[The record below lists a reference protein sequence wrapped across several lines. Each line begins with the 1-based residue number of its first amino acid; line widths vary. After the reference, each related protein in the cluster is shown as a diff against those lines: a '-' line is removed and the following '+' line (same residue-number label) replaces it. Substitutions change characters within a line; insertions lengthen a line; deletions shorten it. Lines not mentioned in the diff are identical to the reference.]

1 MSPEQIVIP
10 PSFSTVSVKAFD
22 VHANTSVIPAAVFVD
37 PVLPGRQAMKPLPGF
52 VFLIEHTNTEGTK
65 RRLMFDLGTR
75 KDQEAWAP
83 KLREQ
88 ISSMPKFARV
98 DVDRDIVEQL
108 TEGGIDLN
116 SIDTV
121 IWSHTHLDHVGDFS
135 KWPTSTKL
143 VLGAGSDRRGY
154 PTFPD
159 ALLLDSDFAG
169 RTVEEVDFA
178 NSTLKMAGL
187 AAIDYLGDGSL
198 YLIDMPGHCLGHLVA
213 LARVK
218 TDSFI
223 LMGADTCHHIGQIRP
238 TSHLHKAYPCPGHI
252 LEATRKSVSAEYFG
266 LPGESEFDLRKRD
279 KPLLTVPHPPSG
291 YVDREQSIE
300 SQKALGLLDAHK
312 DIFVVVAHDTT
323 LMGVLTLFPETLNDW
338 KEKKWKENTVWT
350 FLEEDNSAFM
360 FSPC

>member
-198 YLIDMPGHCLGHLVA
+198 YLIDMPGPSHA
-213 LARVK
+213 LNRL
-218 TDSFI
+218 I
-223 LMGADTCHHIGQIRP
+223 HPYGADTCHHIGQIRP

-266 LPGESEFDLRKRD
+266 LPGESAIRLAERIAS
-279 KPLLTVPHPPSG
+279 LTVPHPPSG

-323 LMGVLTLFPETLNDW
+323 LMGTYSFPETF
-338 KEKKWKENTVWT
+338 E
-350 FLEEDNSAFM
+350 
-360 FSPC
+360 

>member
-10 PSFSTVSVKAFD
+10 SSSSTVSVRAFD
-22 VHANTSVIPAAVFVD
+22 VHANTSTIPAAMFVE
-37 PVLPGRQAMKPLPGF
+37 PVLPGRQVMKPLPGF
-52 VFLIEHTNTEGTK
+52 VFLIERTDTEGRK

-75 KDQEAWAP
+75 KDLEGLAP

-88 ISSMPKFARV
+88 VSSMSNARL

-108 TEGGIDLN
+108 TEGKIDLN

-121 IWSHTHLDHVGDFS
+121 IWSHTHLDHVGDLS

-143 VLGAGSDRRGY
+143 VLGAGSDRKGY

-159 ALLLDSDFAG
+159 AILLDSDFAG
-169 RTVEEVDFA
+169 RTIEEVDFSKSA
-178 NSTLKMAGL
+178 IRIADL

-223 LMGADTCHHIGQIRP
+223 LLGADTCHHIGQIRP
-238 TSHLHKAYPCPGHI
+238 TSLLHKAYPCPGHV
-252 LEATRKSVSAEYFG
+252 LEATRKSVSAEDFG
-266 LPGESEFDLRKRD
+266 LPGEPEFDLRKRD
-279 KPLLTVPHPPSG
+279 KPLLTVPQPPSG
-291 YVDREQSIE
+291 YIDREQSIE
-300 SQKALGLLDAHK
+300 SQRALGLLDAHR

-323 LMGVLTLFPETLNDW
+323 LMGVLTLFPETLDDW
-338 KEKKWKENTVWT
+338 KEKKWKENAIWT
-350 FLEEDNSAFM
+350 FLEEDTSAFM